1 MITNMRLTA
10 NVRTGEKTLLS
21 SWRSPS
27 DPSIGTLSFGI
38 DPVRIP
44 QCFIW
49 NHSHPIYRTGPW
61 NGQVFI
67 GIPGMNSV
75 NINGFDILPDG
86 NGTFTLL
93 LSSANESHI
102 VSFVLSYDG
111 NFNELYWDYGKEEW
125 VNVGRVPNDECG
137 VYGKCGSFGICNAKN
152 SPICSCM
159 KGFEPKDADEWNSRN
174 WTGGC
179 VRRRPMQCERIQYGG
194 EAGKEDGFLKLQTVK
209 VPDFADRSLA
219 VSEQTCRENC
229 MNNCSC
235 IAYAYYTGIH
245 CMLWWESLT
254 DTRTFPS
261 GGADLYVRLAYS
273 ELDNRTIS
281 MKVIIG
287 LTVVVG
293 AIISAICVFCMWR
306 RIADY
311 RGEEK
316 MLVYEYMPNK
326 SLDAFLF
333 DPLRKQLL
341 DWNKRF
347 DIVDGICRGL
357 LYLHR
362 DSRLKIIH
370 RDLKASNILLD
381 GNLNPKISDFGMAR
395 IFGGNEDQANTRR
408 VVGTYGYMSPEYAIQ
423 GRFSEK
429 SDVFSF
435 GVLLLEIAS
444 GRKNTSFYD
453 SEQVSSLIGFAWKSW
468 NEGNIGAIVD
478 PVISNPS
485 FEVEVFRCIHIGLL
499 CVQELARDRPTIST
513 VISMLNSEIVDL
525 PAPKQSAFAERQ
537 EVSPSSYLV
546 LALEPSC
553 NYILTRYTNKIAIAA
568 DGTYPPRQ
576 DVSPSSYLVL
586 ALEPS
591 WNYILTRHGSCG
603 TKAIFAIRPYRACPA
618 LSVNHQVI
626 RTRFHTSPSEEYYG
640 NEHCRSQQFSKYEPS
655 DTYIP
660 QMRLAAN
667 SKTGKKTLLTSW
679 KSPSD
684 PSIGSFSLGI
694 DPSSIPE
701 VVLWNDSRPIWRTG
715 PWNGQVFIG
724 VPEMTSVYLD
734 GFNLADDGNGGFTLS
749 VVFADES
756 YITNFVLSSD
766 GKFGQVYWD
775 DTNKGSWSYQW
786 ESVQDECDVY
796 GKCGSFAS
804 CNAKNS
810 PICSCLKGF
819 EPKNADEWN
828 SRNWTNGCV
837 RRKAMRCERI
847 QNGGELGKED
857 GFLKLERVKV
867 PDFAEWSSSI
877 TEQKCRYDCWNNCS
891 CVAYAYYTGIYCMLW
906 KGNLTDIKMFSS
918 GGADLYIRLAY
929 TELDN
934 KKINLKVIISLTVV
948 VGAIAIAICVFYSWR
963 RTERK
968 RTSKKGKFPDG
979 QEIALKRLSRA
990 SGQGQEEFTT
1000 EVVVI
1005 SKLQH
1010 MNLVRLLGCC
1020 VEGEEKMLVY
1030 EYMPNRSLDA
1040 FLFDPSRKHLLDWK
1054 KRFNIVE
1061 GICRGLLYLHRDS
1074 RLRIIHRDLKAS
1086 NILLDQELNPK
1097 ISDFGM
1103 ARIFARNEDQADT
1116 GRVVG
1121 TFGYMSP
1128 EYAMEGRF
1136 SEKSDVFSFG
1146 VLLLEIISGRKNTSF
1161 YGNEEALSLLGY
1173 AWKLWNEGNIAAL
1186 VDPGISYP
1194 SFREEIFRCVHVGL
1208 LCVQE
1213 FAKDRPAIFTII
1225 SMLNSE
1231 IVDLP
1236 TPKQPAFSE
1245 RRSKKTLLTS
1255 WKSPSDPSIGSISGG
1270 IDPSRIPQFYVWNG
1284 SRPIWRTG
1292 PWNGQVFI
1300 GIPEMV
1306 SVYLDGFNIADEGN
1320 GTFTLSVG
1328 FANESLISNYILSSE
1343 GKFGKVLWDDT
1354 EGSWR
1359 YEWNFPKDEC
1369 DIYGKCG
1376 SFGSCN
1382 PKDSPICS
1390 CLKGFEPQNADEWN
1404 NGNWTNGCVRRRE
1417 LQCERTQNGGQVGK
1431 EDGFLKLERMKVPD
1445 FSEWLSSTSEQ
1456 TCKNECLN
1464 INCSC
1469 IAYSYYPGFGCM
1481 LWRGNLT
1488 DLKQFPIKAA
1498 DLYIRLADSELD
1510 NKKVNLKVIISLT
1523 VVGGAIA
1530 IAICVFYSW
1539 RRIDSLRK
1547 QLLDWKN
1554 RFKIV
1559 EGICRG
1565 LLYLHRDSRLR
1576 IIHRDLK
1583 ASNILLDQELNPK
1596 ISDFGMARIFG
1607 NHEDQANTRRVVGT
1621 YGYMSP
1627 EYAME
1632 GRFSEKSDV
1641 FSFGVLL
1648 LEIIS
1653 GRKNTSF
1660 YGNEDDL
1667 SLLGYAW
1674 RLWNDGNIAALV
1686 DPGISYPSFRE
1697 EIFRCVHVG
1706 LLCVQEFA
1714 KDRPAI
1720 FTVISMLN
1728 SEIVD
1733 LPTPKQP
1740 AFSERRSERDTG
1752 SLQHDRRPESV
1763 NNVTTQITSWKSPSD
1778 PSVGSFSSGIEPTSI
1793 PEVFVWN
1800 DSRPL
1805 WRSGPWNGQAFIGIP
1820 EMNSVYLNG
1829 YNLEQDGDG
1838 TFSLSV
1844 GLVNESYITN
1854 FALSYEGRFGEI
1866 YWDSAN
1872 ERWEHKKQYPGDDC
1886 DIYGKCGPFGFCN
1899 TQNSPICRCLKGFE
1913 PKNSDEW
1920 NRRNWTNGCVRRREL
1935 KCERTQSD
1943 GQVPKDD
1950 EFLELDMVKVPDFS
1964 EWSSSASEQN
1974 CKDECL
1980 NNCSCI
1986 AYSHQTGIGCML
1998 WREKLT
2004 DIRKFSS
2011 GGANLYVRLADL
2023 EFGKNRDMKA
2033 VISITVVTGAIII
2046 AAGAFFW
2053 WRWMAKYRERKRES
2067 ERILSSRRKKGYPV
2081 FFNGNLIQE
2090 SMNQVKFQE
2099 LPLFKL
2105 QTLIAATDYFDAANK
2120 LGEGGFGPVYRGNL
2134 SDGQE
2139 IAVKRLSRASG
2150 QGQEEFMNEVV
2161 VISEL
2166 QHRNLVRLLG
2176 CCVEGDEKMLVYEYM
2191 PNKSLDASLF
2201 DPVRKEVLD
2210 WKKRFNIVDG
2220 ICRGLLYLHRDS
2232 RLRIIHRDLKPSNIL
2247 LDQEL
2252 NPKISDFGM
2261 ARIFGG
2267 NEDYVNTRRVVGTYG
2282 YMSPEYAMHGRF
2294 SEKSDV
2300 FSFGVL
2306 LLEIVSGRRIS
2317 KIDGNEQGLNLLEF
2331 AWKVWNEGNAPVL
2344 VDPALTLD
2352 QYSKVEIVENRNISV
2367 YKIGIIETCVMYLVI
2382 VILCCKVS
2390 N

>member
-27 DPSIGTLSFGI
+27 DPSIGAFSVGI
-38 DPVRIP
+38 DPGRIP

-49 NHSHPIYRTGPW
+49 NYGHPIYRTGPW

-75 NINGFDILPDG
+75 NINGFDIVPDG
-86 NGTFTLL
+86 NGTFTLIL
-93 LSSANESHI
+93 NSANESSI
-102 VSFVLSYDG
+102 GSFVLSYDG
-111 NFNELYWDYGKEEW
+111 SFSELYWDYGKEEW
-125 VNVGRVPNDECG
+125 VNVWRVPNDECD

-174 WTGGC
+174 WTSGC
-179 VRRRPMQCERIQYGG
+179 VRRRPLKCERIQYGA
-194 EAGKEDGFLKLQTVK
+194 EAGKEDGFLKLPTVK
-209 VPDFADRSLA
+209 VPDFADWLFS
-219 VSEQTCRENC
+219 VPEQTCRENC

-235 IAYAYYTGIH
+235 IAYAYYTGIR

-254 DTRTFPS
+254 DIRTFPS

-273 ELDNRTIS
+273 ELENRTTS

-293 AIISAICVFCMWR
+293 AIISAICAFCMWR

-381 GNLNPKISDFGMAR
+381 ENLNPKISDLGMAR
-395 IFGGNEDQANTRR
+395 IFGGNEDQANTKR

-525 PAPKQSAFAERQ
+525 PAPKQSAFAERL
-537 EVSPSSYLV
+537 VAMSPEYAIKGRISEKSDFFSFGIL
-546 LALEPSC
+546 LLE
-553 NYILTRYTNKIAIAA
+553 I
-568 DGTYPPRQ
+568 
-576 DVSPSSYLVL
+576 
-586 ALEPS
+586 
-591 WNYILTRHGSCG
+591 
-603 TKAIFAIRPYRACPA
+603 
-618 LSVNHQVI
+618 
-626 RTRFHTSPSEEYYG
+626 TS
-640 NEHCRSQQFSKYEPS
+640 
-655 DTYIP
+655 
-660 QMRLAAN
+660 
-667 SKTGKKTLLTSW
+667 KKTLLTSW

-684 PSIGSFSLGI
+684 PSIGRFSLGI

-701 VVLWNDSRPIWRTG
+701 IVVWNDSRPIWRTG

-724 VPEMTSVYLD
+724 VPEMNSVYLD
-734 GFNLADDGNGGFTLS
+734 GFNLGDDGNGGFTLS

-756 YITNFVLSSD
+756 YITNFVLSSE

-804 CNAKNS
+804 CDAKNS

-819 EPKNADEWN
+819 EPKNAVEWN

-906 KGNLTDIKMFSS
+906 RGNLTDIKMFSS

-963 RTERK
+963 WIERN

-1020 VEGEEKMLVY
+1020 VEGEEMMLVY

-1054 KRFNIVE
+1054 KRFSIVE

-1103 ARIFARNEDQADT
+1103 ARIFRRNEDQADT

-1173 AWKLWNEGNIAAL
+1173 AWKLWNDGNIAAL

-1270 IDPSRIPQFYVWNG
+1270 IDPSRIPQFYIWNG

-1343 GKFGKVLWDDT
+1343 GKFGKVVWDDT

-1382 PKDSPICS
+1382 PQDSPICS
-1390 CLKGFEPQNADEWN
+1390 CLKGFEPNNADEWN
-1404 NGNWTNGCVRRRE
+1404 NGNWTSGCVRRRE

-1456 TCKNECLN
+1456 T
-1464 INCSC
+1464 
-1469 IAYSYYPGFGCM
+1469 Y
-1481 LWRGNLT
+1481 
-1488 DLKQFPIKAA
+1488 LKKFPIKAA

-1510 NKKVNLKVIISLT
+1510 NKKINLKVIISLT
-1523 VVGGAIA
+1523 VAVGAIA

-1583 ASNILLDQELNPK
+1583 AGNILLDQELNPK

-1653 GRKNTSF
+1653 GRKNSSF

-1674 RLWNDGNIAALV
+1674 RLWNEGNIAALV
-1686 DPGISYPSFRE
+1686 DHGISYPSFRE

-1728 SEIVD
+1728 SEIAD
-1733 LPTPKQP
+1733 LPAPKQP
-1740 AFSERRSERDTG
+1740 AFSERRSERDTE
-1752 SLQHDRRPESV
+1752 SPQHDRRPESI
-1763 NNVTTQITSWKSPSD
+1763 NNVTVRPILMLVQRHFSAMYGYRTGKKTQITSWKSPSD
-1778 PSVGSFSSGIEPTSI
+1778 PSVGSFSSGIEPSSI

-1820 EMNSVYLNG
+1820 EMNSVYING
-1829 YNLEQDGDG
+1829 YNLVQDGDG

-1844 GLVNESYITN
+1844 GLANESYITN

-1943 GQVPKDD
+1943 GQVPKED
-1950 EFLELDMVKVPDFS
+1950 EFLKLDMVKVPDFS

-2023 EFGKNRDMKA
+2023 EFG
-2033 VISITVVTGAIII
+2033 AIII

-2053 WRWMAKYRERKRES
+2053 WKWMAKYRERKRES

-2134 SDGQE
+2134 PDGQE

-2247 LDQEL
+2247 SDQEL

-2267 NEDYVNTRRVVGTYG
+2267 NEDHVNTRRVVGTYG

-2317 KIDGNEQGLNLLEF
+2317 NIDGNEQGLNLLEF
-2331 AWKVWNEGNAPVL
+2331 AWKLWNEGNTPAL

-2352 QYSKVEIVENRNISV
+2352 QYSKVEILRCIHVGLLCVQEFAKDRPAISTIISMV
-2367 YKIGIIETCVMYLVI
+2367 NSEIVDLPLPNNPAYTERLIGLHTERRRDSINF
-2382 VILCCKVS
+2382 VS
-2390 N
+2390 TTLFTGR